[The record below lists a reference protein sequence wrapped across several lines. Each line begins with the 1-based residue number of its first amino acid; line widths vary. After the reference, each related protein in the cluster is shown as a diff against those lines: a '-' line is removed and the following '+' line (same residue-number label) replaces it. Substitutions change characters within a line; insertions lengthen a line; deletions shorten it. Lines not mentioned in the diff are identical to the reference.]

1 MLSPEVLADYREDW
15 IERCVSSDNTDKAVL
30 RDRGVFL
37 LADESS
43 IFSSVTEKILTQ
55 LYVPVNEASISGR
68 EVMLAFDMC
77 LSPLPD
83 EKRTELEDY
92 CGNKLLVTDSRE
104 TARLSLPIMPVLYTP
119 RVFGAGL
126 ENGVPARKNES
137 THITELFSAALFL
150 ISRRDTLKHAAYYVG
165 FGGCTING
173 AKDVTSGSYE
183 RLMTYEDAVK
193 MLEFSKKRP
202 DELFY
207 FGDTYGGQLQGLHK
221 RLFECLDEFDRICRE
236 NDITYFLGGGTLLGA
251 ARYNDI
257 IPWDDDMDVM
267 MTREEYDKFLSAVG
281 GSIDRER
288 FFFQSSETDPKYHS
302 IFTKIRRNGTKYVTE
317 FSRDHYHLHE
327 GIFIDIFV
335 HDKTSDVKL
344 LRKLHV
350 FLTLFARSMVFN
362 KWADKPMHFYGKLPH
377 ICALVT
383 KFIRRT
389 DIKTLERIQHKVV
402 TAFDGRSTHYLYD
415 GTGEHL
421 RHGGFPAAWLSDV
434 KYLRFGSR
442 KYPVPAE
449 YEKYLRYSYG
459 DYKKPVPASLRKGG
473 HDVVEFDLGVS

>member
-1 MLSPEVLADYREDW
+1 MLSQEVLSDYREDW

-43 IFSSVTEKILTQ
+43 IFFSVAESILTA
-55 LYVPVNEASISGR
+55 LYVPMNEASISGR
-68 EVMLAFDMC
+68 EVMLAFDMIS
-77 LSPLPD
+77 SPLSAD
-83 EKRTELEDY
+83 KRKELEDH

-104 TARLSLPIMPVLYTP
+104 NARMSLPIMPVLYVP

-126 ENGVPARKNES
+126 EIEETAHKNES

-165 FGGCTING
+165 FGGCTIKG

-183 RLMTYEDAVK
+183 RLMPYDDAVR
-193 MLEFSKKRP
+193 MLEFSKQRP
-202 DELFY
+202 NDLFY
-207 FGDTYGGQLQGLHK
+207 FADTYDGQLQGLHK

-236 NDITYFLGGGTLLGA
+236 NDIRYFLGGGSLLGA

-267 MTREEYDKFLSAVG
+267 MTRDDYEKFLSAVNK
-281 GSIDRER
+281 SIDRDK

-302 IFTKIRRNGTKYVTE
+302 IFTKIRLNGTKYVTE
-317 FSRDHYHLHE
+317 FSKDHYHLHE

-335 HDKTSDVKL
+335 HDKTSDIKL

-362 KWADKPMHFYGKLPH
+362 KWADKPMHFYGKFPR
-377 ICALVT
+377 ICSLVT
-383 KFIRRT
+383 KLIRRT
-389 DIKTLERIQHKVV
+389 DMKTLERIQHRVV
-402 TAFDGRSTHYLYD
+402 TMFDGRDTHYLYD

-421 RHGGFPAAWLSDV
+421 RHGGFPASWLADV
-434 KYLRFGSR
+434 KYLKFGSK

-449 YEKYLRYSYG
+449 FDKYLRYSYG
-459 DYKKPVPASLRKGG
+459 DYKKPIPASLRKAG
-473 HDVVEFDLGVS
+473 HDVVEFDLGID